1 MICYYNIYYAVLSL
15 YYKEIILSVNNIP
28 NRPWKNESFH
38 TSFEEADSIRNK
50 LLRIW
55 ENDLKYEG
63 MQVKIKYMSSKNKF
77 VVKTRLHPDFEEK
90 KEKKKRG
97 KNRKRNKKDSGGRMF
112 DSAAS
117 I

>member
-1 MICYYNIYYAVLSL
+1 M
-15 YYKEIILSVNNIP
+15 SVNKISIK
-28 NRPWKNESFH
+28 PWKNDSFH
-38 TSFEEADSIRNK
+38 ATFEEADSIRNK

-55 ENDLKYEG
+55 ESDKKHEG
-63 MQVKIKYMSSKNKF
+63 MQVKIKFMSSKNKF

-90 KEKKKRG
+90 KEIKKSG

-112 DSAAS
+112 DPAAV

>member
-1 MICYYNIYYAVLSL
+1 M
-15 YYKEIILSVNNIP
+15 SVNNKL
-28 NRPWKNESFH
+28 WKNESFH

-55 ENDLKYEG
+55 EGDSKHKG

-90 KEKKKRG
+90 KEKKRG
-97 KNRKRNKKDSGGRMF
+97 KNRKRNKKDSGGGMF
-112 DSAAS
+112 DPTA
-117 I
+117 II

>member
-1 MICYYNIYYAVLSL
+1 MN
-15 YYKEIILSVNNIP
+15 VNNK
-28 NRPWKNESFH
+28 PWKNESFH
-38 TSFEEADSIRNK
+38 STFEEADSIRNK

-55 ENDLKYEG
+55 ETDKKHEG

-77 VVKTRLHPDFEEK
+77 AVKTRLHPDFEEK

-97 KNRKRNKKDSGGRMF
+97 KNRKRNKKDSGGGMF
-112 DSAAS
+112 DPTAV